1 MGQRRPSQ
9 IPDTVPLDDLHRRG
23 RDARDRPPA
32 AAVARPAGQHRHPA
46 RIRARLRRR
55 VDSPEEASRSRP
67 PVPHALGPVRP
78 DCGSRVL
85 SGTDGDPPAGHV
97 ASVDRVA
104 ADWIHHLLWIQPQ
117 AQPPAARA
125 AGRGWV
131 TSTGH
136 GWHERPTAALDRSAA
151 AAPVENT
158 PKGARSAPGKRII
171 IPEMTS
177 NGVPVPPNRAEA
189 ARDVAKA
196 LTSASHVVLTTHVNA
211 DGDGVGS
218 EIGLWHLLRARGV
231 SVTIANP
238 TEIPERFHF
247 LIPDGADASDHAVHE
262 IERADIV
269 ASLDIGDLSRL
280 GNLAAVINKRQP
292 PLVCIDHHVGP
303 VKLPSGPCLIAPEA
317 TATAELIFDLASV
330 AGWPL
335 TPEVAQALY
344 VGLLTDTGGFRFSN
358 TTARALRV
366 AAALL
371 EKGVDPE
378 SIYASVYASAPEGRV
393 RLLAEVLQTLV
404 VEPDVGLAWV
414 SVPADALRRH
424 EVTADDLDGIVEFP
438 RSIAGVDV
446 AALAN
451 QFGGGGHHR
460 AAGASLPGTMA
471 EVEEKVLRAARV
483 FLANGRSA

>member
-1 MGQRRPSQ
+1 M
-9 IPDTVPLDDLHRRG
+9 
-23 RDARDRPPA
+23 
-32 AAVARPAGQHRHPA
+32 
-46 RIRARLRRR
+46 
-55 VDSPEEASRSRP
+55 
-67 PVPHALGPVRP
+67 
-78 DCGSRVL
+78 
-85 SGTDGDPPAGHV
+85 
-97 ASVDRVA
+97 
-104 ADWIHHLLWIQPQ
+104 
-117 AQPPAARA
+117 
-125 AGRGWV
+125 
-131 TSTGH
+131 
-136 GWHERPTAALDRSAA
+136 
-151 AAPVENT
+151 N
-158 PKGARSAPGKRII
+158 
-171 IPEMTS
+171 S
-177 NGVPVPPNRAEA
+177 NGVPVPPHRAQA
-189 ARDVAKA
+189 ARDVAAA
-196 LTSASHVVLTTHVNA
+196 LTGARHVVLTTHVNA

-218 EIGLWHLLRARGV
+218 EIALWYLLRARGV

-238 TEIPERFHF
+238 TEIPGRFHF
-247 LIPDGADASDHAVHE
+247 LVPDGADASERAVRE
-262 IERADIV
+262 IERADLV

-280 GNLAAVINKRQP
+280 GNLAAVIHKRQP

-303 VKLPSGPCLIAPEA
+303 VKLPPSLGPCLIAPEA
-317 TATAELIFDLASV
+317 TATAELVFDLANV

-404 VEPDVGLAWV
+404 VEPEVGLAWV
-414 SVPADALRRH
+414 SVPTDALRRH

-438 RSIAGVDV
+438 RSIAGVRMALLFRHIGNGRIKVSFRSMGEVDV

-460 AAGASLPGTMA
+460 AAGASLEGTMA
-471 EVEEKVLRAARV
+471 EVEERVLGAART
-483 FLANGRSA
+483 FLGNGQST